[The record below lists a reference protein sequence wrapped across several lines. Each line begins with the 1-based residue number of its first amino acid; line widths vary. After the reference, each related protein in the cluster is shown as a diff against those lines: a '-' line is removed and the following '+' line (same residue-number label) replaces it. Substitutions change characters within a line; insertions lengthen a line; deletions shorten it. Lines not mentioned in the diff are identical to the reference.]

1 MLVGQVHVVTGAG
14 RGIGRAIAEALAGA
28 GASVVVNDIDEGT
41 AGEAVEAIREAG
53 GQAVP
58 AVAAVGEAEAADLCI
73 ATAVES
79 FGRMDGFVA
88 NAGVLRDAILWK
100 AEDEDF
106 DLVIRTH
113 LRGAFTCGRAC
124 ARHFRETGQG
134 GVLTLVSSVAGQRG
148 NVGQTAYSAAKAGVA
163 ALARTWSMELA
174 RAGVSVNAI
183 VPTALTRM
191 VATIPGLGEAVEATA
206 LTRMVATIP
215 GLGAAVEAAERGEEI
230 QQELRGEL
238 GLGTPQD
245 VAPLAVF
252 LASDRGRQI
261 TGQCI
266 GIGGDRLSLWSHPQ
280 EVALA
285 MQTGGWRAEDIA
297 RAWDDSLSAHLQT
310 VGIDKKT

>member
-1 MLVGQVHVVTGAG
+1 MLEGQVHVVTGAG

-28 GASVVVNDIDEGT
+28 GASVVVNDIDEDT
-41 AGEAVEAIREAG
+41 AGEAVEAIRGAG

-100 AEDEDF
+100 ATDEDF

-191 VATIPGLGEAVEATA
+191 VATIPGLGEAVEA
-206 LTRMVATIP
+206 
-215 GLGAAVEAAERGEEI
+215 AELGEEI
-230 QQELRGEL
+230 PQELRGEL

-285 MQTGGWRAEDIA
+285 MQTGGCAEDIA

>member
-1 MLVGQVHVVTGAG
+1 MMLAGQVHVVTGAG

-28 GASVVVNDIDEGT
+28 GASVVVNDIDEDT
-41 AGEAVEAIREAG
+41 AGEAVEAIRGAG
-53 GQAVP
+53 GQAVA

-100 AEDEDF
+100 ATDEDF

-191 VATIPGLGEAVEATA
+191 VATIPGLGEAVEA
-206 LTRMVATIP
+206 
-215 GLGAAVEAAERGEEI
+215 AERGEEI
-230 QQELRGEL
+230 PRELRGEL

>member
-1 MLVGQVHVVTGAG
+1 MLEGQVHVVTGAG

-28 GASVVVNDIDEGT
+28 GASVVVNDIDEDT
-41 AGEAVEAIREAG
+41 AGEAVEAIRGAG

-100 AEDEDF
+100 ATDEDF

-191 VATIPGLGEAVEATA
+191 VATIPGLGEAVEA
-206 LTRMVATIP
+206 
-215 GLGAAVEAAERGEEI
+215 AELGEEI
-230 QQELRGEL
+230 PQELRGEL

>member
-1 MLVGQVHVVTGAG
+1 MMLEGQVHVVTGAG
-14 RGIGRAIAEALAGA
+14 RGIGRAIAEALAAA

-41 AGEAVEAIREAG
+41 AGEAVKTIRGAG

-79 FGRMDGFVA
+79 FGRIDGFVA

-100 AEDEDF
+100 ATDEDF

-191 VATIPGLGEAVEATA
+191 VATIPGLGEAVEA
-206 LTRMVATIP
+206 
-215 GLGAAVEAAERGEEI
+215 AERGEEI
-230 QQELRGEL
+230 PQELRGEL

-280 EVALA
+280 EMALA

>member
-1 MLVGQVHVVTGAG
+1 MLDGQVHVVTGAG
-14 RGIGRAIAEALAGA
+14 RGIGLAMARALVEA
-28 GASVVVNDIDEGT
+28 GASVVINDVDAQVAE
-41 AGEAVEAIREAG
+41 EAVAAIRASG
-53 GQAVP
+53 GQAVA
-58 AVAAVGEAEAADLCI
+58 AVAAIGEAEAADLCI
-73 ATAVES
+73 ASALET
-79 FGRMDGFVA
+79 FGRMDGFIA

-100 AEDEDF
+100 ATDEDF
-106 DLVIRTH
+106 DLVLRTH

-124 ARHFRETGQG
+124 ARHFRETGEG

-191 VATIPGLGEAVEATA
+191 VATIPGLGEAVEA
-206 LTRMVATIP
+206 
-215 GLGAAVEAAERGEEI
+215 AERGEPI
-230 QQELRGEL
+230 PHRLRNEL
-238 GLGTPQD
+238 GLGTPED

-252 LASDRGRQI
+252 LASEEGRKI

-285 MQTGGWRAEDIA
+285 RKDGGWTPQEIA
-297 RAWDDSLSAHLQT
+297 RAWTDDLSLHLQT
-310 VGIDKKT
+310 VGIDQKT

>member
-1 MLVGQVHVVTGAG
+1 MLDGQVHVVTGAG
-14 RGIGRAIAEALAGA
+14 RGIGRAIAEALARA
-28 GASVVVNDIDEGT
+28 GASVVVNDVDDVV
-41 AGEAVEAIREAG
+41 AGEAVEAIRYAG
-53 GQAVP
+53 GQATA
-58 AVAAVGEAEAADLCI
+58 AVAAIGDAEAADLCVL
-73 ATAVES
+73 TAIES

-100 AEDEDF
+100 ATDDDF
-106 DLVIRTH
+106 DLVVRTH
-113 LRGAFTCGRAC
+113 LRGTFTCGRAC

-134 GVLTLVSSVAGQRG
+134 GVLMLVSSVAGQRG

-191 VATIPGLGEAVEATA
+191 VATIPGLGK
-206 LTRMVATIP
+206 
-215 GLGAAVEAAERGEEI
+215 AVEAAERGEDI
-230 QQELRGEL
+230 PHALRDDL

-252 LASDRGRQI
+252 LASEEGRQI

-285 MQTGGWRAEDIA
+285 RQTGGWRAEDIS
-297 RAWDDSLSAHLQT
+297 RAWINTLSPHQQT
-310 VGIDKKT
+310 VGIDQKN

>member
-1 MLVGQVHVVTGAG
+1 MLEGQVHVVTGAG
-14 RGIGRAIAEALAGA
+14 RGIGRAIAEALAWA
-28 GASVVVNDIDEGT
+28 GASVVVNDIDEDT

-53 GQAVP
+53 GQAVA

-100 AEDEDF
+100 ATDEDF

-191 VATIPGLGEAVEATA
+191 VATIPGLGEAVEA
-206 LTRMVATIP
+206 
-215 GLGAAVEAAERGEEI
+215 AERGEAI
-230 QQELRGEL
+230 PQELRGEL

>member
-1 MLVGQVHVVTGAG
+1 MK
-14 RGIGRAIAEALAGA
+14 
-28 GASVVVNDIDEGT
+28 SND
-41 AGEAVEAIREAG
+41 AVAAIRTSG
-53 GQAVP
+53 GQAVA
-58 AVAAVGEAEAADLCI
+58 AVAAIGDAEAADLCV
-73 ATAVES
+73 ARAVET

-100 AEDEDF
+100 TTDADF

-113 LRGAFTCGRAC
+113 LRGAFTCGRAA
-124 ARHFRETGQG
+124 ARHFRDTGHG
-134 GVLTLVSSVAGQRG
+134 GVVTLVSSVAGQRG

-191 VATIPGLGEAVEATA
+191 VATIPGLGD
-206 LTRMVATIP
+206 
-215 GLGAAVEAAERGEEI
+215 AVEAAESGQPIPHR
-230 QQELRGEL
+230 LRSEL

-252 LASDRGRQI
+252 LASEAGRQI

-285 MQTGGWRAEDIA
+285 QQIGGWTADDIA
-297 RAWDDSLSAHLQT
+297 RAWTDDLSGHLQS
-310 VGIDKKT
+310 VGIDQKT